1 MIENLKA
8 TYSNGV
14 FKLENPV
21 DLDEG
26 AEVVISVSERQEG
39 QSEFRGLRS
48 SFGGWKG
55 IVDCEQLIDEIY
67 AYRSTES
74 RSRPLPE
81 LK

>member
-14 FKLENPV
+14 FKPANPV
-21 DLDEG
+21 DLDDG
-26 AEVVISVSERQEG
+26 AEVVINVSERDDAHP
-39 QSEFRGLRS
+39 EFEGLRS

-55 IVDCEQLIDEIY
+55 IVDCEQLIEEIY
-67 AYRSTES
+67 AYRAAAS